1 MKIFVILVVM
11 NIGIMLQK
19 VLLYDSSNSSILE
32 LSVEKEEKE
41 DIITNKDLQKRY
53 YDN

>member
-19 VLLYDSSNSSILE
+19 ILLYDSSNSSILE

>member
-19 VLLYDSSNSSILE
+19 ILPYDSSNSSILE